1 MCGAGPATHPLRP
14 GLTDTAQLEQSMSTD
29 DDYDT
34 LLETAFDIT
43 ISISGSLTL
52 SELPVPSLELPLDV
66 LSEEIIFPLLL
77 LITYTQLGGAI
88 L

>member
-1 MCGAGPATHPLRP
+1 
-14 GLTDTAQLEQSMSTD
+14 MSTD
-29 DDYDT
+29 DDSDT